1 MLERKEIS
9 VYELL
14 AAAREAQGTNYVKGD
29 GILCEKRFRKETAH
43 MVEFLIR
50 EGQDVFEGKGE
61 YHRKFL
67 TEKEYQNILLQV
79 KQGKIRIKR
88 HAQIQGPFLCYTP
101 IPDSQNIGKN
111 TPKRIT
117 NWEKR

>member
-1 MLERKEIS
+1 MRILERKEMS

-29 GILCEKRFRKETAH
+29 GIFCEKRFRKETAH

-50 EGQDVFEGKGE
+50 EGQDAFGGKGE

-79 KQGKIRIKR
+79 KQGKIWIKR
-88 HAQIQGPFLCYTP
+88 HAQKGLPT
-101 IPDSQNIGKN
+101 GKKDDDFVRG
-111 TPKRIT
+111 TQPPSGRKS
-117 NWEKR
+117 

>member
-14 AAAREAQGTNYVKGD
+14 AAAGEAQGTNYVKGD

-50 EGQDVFEGKGE
+50 EGQDAFGGKGE

-67 TEKEYQNILLQV
+67 TEMEYQNMLLRM

-88 HAQIQGPFLCYTP
+88 HAQIQGPSLCYTP

>member
-1 MLERKEIS
+1 MS

-29 GILCEKRFRKETAH
+29 GIFCEKRFRKETAH

-50 EGQDVFEGKGE
+50 EGQDAFGGKGE

-79 KQGKIRIKR
+79 
-88 HAQIQGPFLCYTP
+88 QGPSLCYTP
-101 IPDSQNIGKN
+101 VPDSPNIGKN